1 MCGLALRHE
10 ISKLVWDML
19 ILKILDSRPDG
30 EAPTSYITRELAL
43 LDASARKSFSPPIE
57 GDIFGAGFVTSP
69 RKGVWRISS
78 EGRQHLRLAES
89 RNSAAPTETAP
100 PLHVPATGDISSQEE

>member
-1 MCGLALRHE
+1 MRHE

-43 LDASARKSFSPPIE
+43 LDASARESFPPSPPID
-57 GDIFGAGFVTSP
+57 GGIFGAGFVTSP

-89 RNSAAPTETAP
+89 RNSAAPTDTAP
-100 PLHVPATGDISSQEE
+100 PPDVPAAGEISSQEE